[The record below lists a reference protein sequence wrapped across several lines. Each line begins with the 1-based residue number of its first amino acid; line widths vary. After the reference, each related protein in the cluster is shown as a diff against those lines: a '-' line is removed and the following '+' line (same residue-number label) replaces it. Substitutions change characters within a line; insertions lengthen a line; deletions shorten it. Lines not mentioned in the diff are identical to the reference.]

1 MNNLS
6 LKGAIIISLA
16 WHALLA
22 TVFNLSRERE
32 VAHPNQAYVK
42 IQVVEKAE
50 KARPM
55 KQRPPSSSVKTVG
68 LEPAVQKEGAAN
80 EKKKSVHAL
89 VLSKDRLGTIE
100 IDVPRGV
107 YPKKALLMGQEGTV
121 KARVVFDSSG
131 RVSSIHWLQVS
142 SFNELNRAAESL
154 IRQARLS
161 GNLQSSVEQQLQV
174 NFRITQ

>member
-1 MNNLS
+1 MICADILPSLNEHK
-6 LKGAIIISLA
+6 LKGG
-16 WHALLA
+16 
-22 TVFNLSRERE
+22 FF
-32 VAHPNQAYVK
+32 K
-42 IQVVEKAE
+42 
-50 KARPM
+50 
-55 KQRPPSSSVKTVG
+55 
-68 LEPAVQKEGAAN
+68 
-80 EKKKSVHAL
+80 KKKSVHAL

-161 GNLQSSVEQQLQV
+161 GNLQSSVEQQLPQKFKV
-174 NFRITQ
+174 QNSGEQQLPKKFKVQSSPKQQL